1 MKRWEPIKTEK
12 KQLGGI
18 IKFLQKISPKLASKA
33 RGRLLASR
41 LRQIKD
47 FKTPYIFPGQ
57 LGWSPAETRTV
68 WHRTNNPNFKIK
80 RVFEGRWDAKEHR
93 APRNGLW
100 VSEKKDI
107 GFMNDRPILVQIQQ
121 TLKKPMVQIGDIPSR
136 GKNNM
141 RNYILRDAEQSGAD
155 AVKFQGIK
163 DNKTSNQNVTFIFE
177 PTTSATILPKEHE
190 ALKSNMRVPGQL
202 GMGSINTKTPLEE
215 HIRRV
220 MGKKPIPLEEYIGS
234 PDYHQLSDMR
244 IFRKAD
250 SGRKFMREYLKSPQ
264 WVKRASKH
272 MSKQEA
278 QKLGKFESQLLD
290 PIYPPKGFEPLHTE
304 LKLLDNGIL
313 GQSFVPYD
321 VKQYNREI
329 RINPYTG
336 ADLKYVGVHEG
347 AHASTLNY
355 TPSGKEKQYKELF
368 PEELQPLLDKQLANA
383 KKLADQLEIDP
394 KRYKK
399 YIDVIAEERNLS
411 TQDAKNLIDNWIS
424 YLKDPGETR
433 ARGLAA
439 VAYGRTK
446 DIPKEI
452 DPGKNVFTKESLD
465 NLYKNIFSIG
475 VPIVGGAL
483 TLKQLEN
490 EN

>member
-18 IKFLQKISPKLASKA
+18 IKLLQKVAPKLASKA
-33 RGRLLASR
+33 RGRLLASH
-41 LRQIKD
+41 LKQVKD

-80 RVFEGRWDAKEHR
+80 RKFKGRWDAKEHG
-93 APRNGLW
+93 APENGLW

-107 GFMNDRPILVQIQQ
+107 GFMNDRPILVQLQQ
-121 TLKKPMVQIGDIPSR
+121 TFKKPMVQIGDIPTQ

-141 RNYILRDAEQSGAD
+141 RNYILRESEQSGAD

-177 PTTSATILPKEHE
+177 PTTSATILQKEHKV
-190 ALKSNMRVPGQL
+190 LKKRMMVPEKDRPGF
-202 GMGSINTKTPLEE
+202 IIPTPPHLQKQHSLDSLE
-215 HIRRV
+215 
-220 MGKKPIPLEEYIGS
+220 KL
-234 PDYHQLSDMR
+234 LSDMR

-250 SGRKFMREYLKSPQ
+250 SGREFMMKYLKSPQ
-264 WVKRASKH
+264 WAKRASKH
-272 MSKQEA
+272 MSKQEV
-278 QKLGKFESQLLD
+278 QKLGKFESQLIDLMN
-290 PIYPPKGFEPLHTE
+290 PPKGFKPIRTK
-304 LKLLDNGIL
+304 LKLLDHGVL
-313 GQSFVPYD
+313 GDSLVPYD
-321 VKQYNREI
+321 KQQYRQI
-329 RINPYTG
+329 LVDPITG
-336 ADLKYVGVHEG
+336 ANLKYVGVHEA

-355 TPSGKEKQYKELF
+355 PLSKGEEYYKELV
-368 PEELQPLLDKQLANA
+368 PEELRPLLDKQFDNA

-394 KRYKK
+394 KRYKETVDS
-399 YIDVIAEERNLS
+399 YIRDMPTISKQTV
-411 TQDAKNLIDNWIS
+411 KNLVDNRIL
-424 YLKDPGETR
+424 YLKDPGEAR

-446 DIPKEI
+446 DIPREI
-452 DPGKNVFTKESLD
+452 DPGQGIFTKESLD

>member
-18 IKFLQKISPKLASKA
+18 IKLLQKVAPKLASKA
-33 RGRLLASR
+33 RGRLLASH
-41 LRQIKD
+41 LKQVKD

-80 RVFEGRWDAKEHR
+80 RVFEGRWDAKEHG
-93 APRNGLW
+93 APKDGLW

-107 GFMNDRPILVQIQQ
+107 GFMNDRPILVQLQQ
-121 TLKKPMVQIGDIPSR
+121 TLKKPMVQIGDIPTQ

-141 RNYILRDAEQSGAD
+141 RNYILRESEQSGAD

-177 PTTSATILPKEHE
+177 PTISATMP
-190 ALKSNMRVPGQL
+190 LKNQSFLDSPEYRQL
-202 GMGSINTKTPLEE
+202 QLQRIWEE
-215 HIRRV
+215 V
-220 MGKKPIPLEEYIGS
+220 
-234 PDYHQLSDMR
+234 
-244 IFRKAD
+244 D
-250 SGRKFMREYLKSPQ
+250 SGRRFLREYLKSPK
-264 WVKRASKH
+264 WGERASKH
-272 MSKQEA
+272 MSRQEA
-278 QKLGKFESQLLD
+278 FNLGHFESQLLSSHN
-290 PIYPPKGFEPLHTE
+290 PPEGFKPLHLR
-304 LKLLDNGIL
+304 LKLLNNGAS
-313 GQSFVPYD
+313 GQSVMPYKS
-321 VKQYNREI
+321 KQSYREI
-329 RINPYTG
+329 QIDPNNAVDPRYT
-336 ADLKYVGVHEG
+336 GVHES
-347 AHASTLNY
+347 AHASNLNY
-355 TPSGKEKQYKELF
+355 TPFNGYKHYKELF

-394 KRYKK
+394 KRYKESVDFVAK
-399 YIDVIAEERNLS
+399 NRNIS
-411 TQDAKNLIDNWIS
+411 TQDAKNLIDNWIL
-424 YLKDPGETR
+424 YLKDPGEVR

-439 VAYGRTK
+439 VAYSRTMHTK
-446 DIPKEI
+446 DIPKEVDGGQGI
-452 DPGKNVFTKESLD
+452 FTKESLD

>member
-18 IKFLQKISPKLASKA
+18 IKLLQKVAPKLASKA

-41 LRQIKD
+41 LKQVKD

-80 RVFEGRWDAKEHR
+80 RKFKGRWDAKEHG
-93 APRNGLW
+93 APENGLW

-107 GFMNDRPILVQIQQ
+107 GFMNDRPILVQLQQ
-121 TLKKPMVQIGDIPSR
+121 TLKKPMVQIGDIPTQ

-141 RNYILRDAEQSGAD
+141 RNYILRESEQSGAD

-177 PTTSATILPKEHE
+177 PTTSATILPKEYKV
-190 ALKSNMRVPGQL
+190 LKKRMQIPEKDLPGFIVP
-202 GMGSINTKTPLEE
+202 TPPHLQKQ
-215 HIRRV
+215 HY
-220 MGKKPIPLEEYIGS
+220 LDS
-234 PDYHQLSDMR
+234 PEKRLLSDMR

-250 SGRKFMREYLKSPQ
+250 SGREFMMKYLKSPQ

-278 QKLGKFESQLLD
+278 QKLGKFESQLIDLMN
-290 PIYPPKGFEPLHTE
+290 PPKGFKPVHTK
-304 LKLLDNGIL
+304 LKLLDHGVL
-313 GQSFVPYD
+313 GESIVPYD
-321 VKQYNREI
+321 KQQYRQI
-329 RINPYTG
+329 LVDPITG
-336 ADLKYVGVHEG
+336 ADLKYVGVHEA

-355 TPSGKEKQYKELF
+355 PLPKGEEYYKELV
-368 PEELQPLLDKQLANA
+368 PEELRPLLDKQFDNA

-394 KRYKK
+394 KRYKEAVDSYMRDMPTISK
-399 YIDVIAEERNLS
+399 
-411 TQDAKNLIDNWIS
+411 QMAKNLVDNQIL
-424 YLKDPGETR
+424 YLKNPGEAR

-446 DIPKEI
+446 DIPREI
-452 DPGKNVFTKESLD
+452 DPGQGIFTKESLD